1 MAQSAQSVEQ
11 PSTSSDDEN
20 PWQAYAPDGD
30 GPPLASYATIA
41 GGFSCGLAAFLILR
55 RQQADGLPERIEL
68 QDIGIVAGASFALSR
83 LLTKKKVTAF
93 IRAPFT
99 EYEGKGDAPGELE
112 ESPRGT
118 SGPKRAIGELLI
130 CPYCLDMWAATAGI
144 LGLVVAP
151 RETRVVTSL
160 LSAFGLSDLFQG
172 IYRKSIAD

>member
-1 MAQSAQSVEQ
+1 MAQSTQSVEQ
-11 PSTSSDDEN
+11 PSKSTDGEDA
-20 PWQAYAPDGD
+20 WQAYAPDGD

-41 GGFSCGLAAFLILR
+41 GGFSCGLATFLIVR
-55 RQQADGLPERIEL
+55 RQQMGGLPERIEL
-68 QDIGIVAGASFALSR
+68 QDIGVVAGASFALSR

-99 EYEGKGDAPGELE
+99 KYEGAGDAPGELE
-112 ESPRGT
+112 ESPRG
-118 SGPKRAIGELLI
+118 SGAKRAIGELLI

-144 LGLVVAP
+144 LGLVVVP
-151 RETRVVTSL
+151 RETRVVTSI